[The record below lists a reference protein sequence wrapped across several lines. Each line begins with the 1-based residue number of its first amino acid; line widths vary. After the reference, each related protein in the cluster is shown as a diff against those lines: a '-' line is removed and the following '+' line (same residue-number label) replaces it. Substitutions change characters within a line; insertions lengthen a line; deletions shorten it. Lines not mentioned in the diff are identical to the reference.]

1 MNFKV
6 EPTFSNPKS
15 LGKRDWGTE
24 ELLELSSGKW
34 SLKKLFIKK
43 GFKGGLQF
51 HRKKDE
57 GGYLVKGKLIIRY
70 IDKSNNIKELLLRSG
85 QSFRFPPQCIHQEE
99 AVTDCLIIEVSTPHL
114 NDRVRVED
122 QFGLE
127 VKGGLPSTEFSDIVL
142 M

>member
-6 EPTFSNPKS
+6 EPIFSQPKS
-15 LGKRDWGTE
+15 LGDRDWGTE

-57 GGYLVKGKLIIRY
+57 GGYLVQGKLKIRY
-70 IDKSNNIKELLLRSG
+70 IDKSKKLQELLLNSG
-85 QSFRFPPQCIHQEE
+85 ESFRFPPECIHQEE
-99 AVTDCLIIEVSTPHL
+99 AITDCIIIEVSTPHL
-114 NDRVRVED
+114 HDRVRVED

-127 VKGGLPSTEFSDIVL
+127 VDGGLPSTDLSEIVL

>member
-1 MNFKV
+1 MDSKV
-6 EPTFSNPKS
+6 EPTFSKPKS
-15 LGKRDWGTE
+15 LGHRDWGTE

-57 GGYLVKGKLIIRY
+57 GGYLMQGKLKIRHV
-70 IDKSNNIKELLLRSG
+70 DSLNNIKEIILSSG
-85 QSFRFPPQCIHQEE
+85 ESFRFPPKCIHQEE
-99 AVTDCLIIEVSTPHL
+99 ALTDCIIIEVSTPHL
-114 NDRVRVED
+114 NDRVSVED

-127 VKGGLPSTEFSDIVL
+127 AMGGLPSTEFSDIVL